1 MMRLTDTFV
10 ALLMTSTLLAQGTP
24 ERPTFHVQPASS
36 RISIDGI
43 LNEQAWQD
51 AVVMPLL
58 WEWNPGDNAP
68 PPVKTDGLITFDRNT
83 IYFGFRATDPR
94 PAEIRAN
101 LMDRDSIDTFIQD
114 DHVTV
119 MIDPFNDNR
128 RGFQFRINPLGVQA
142 DAIFSQVE
150 GVEDFSWDIIWSS
163 AGRITS
169 EGYEVEVA
177 IPLNQIRFPSTRNE
191 QTWGIEMGRS
201 YPRSVRHRILGNL
214 RDRNNNCILC
224 ESPRVTGFRGLEP
237 GRNLEIDPTLTAAQ
251 SSSISDFPEG
261 DLLAGDEEI
270 EPGVTTRWGIT
281 PALTLNGTINP
292 DFSQV
297 EADAAQ
303 LNVNQRFALFFEE
316 KRPFFLEGVDFF
328 TTPLQAVFTRTVVD
342 PQWGL
347 KLSGKEGVHAGGV
360 FITQDE
366 VNSLLIPS
374 NQSSAFAFLEEKVLG
389 SVLRYRHD
397 VGPNATIGVL
407 LTDREGDE
415 YHNRV
420 GGLDGFF
427 RLSTRD
433 ELRVQYLRTD
443 TAYPLAIATAFS
455 QPTDSFSGG
464 GLRMDYDHGDRGW
477 FWGVRYE
484 DLEPEFRADYGFIP
498 RVDVR
503 SVRGYLTR
511 RFFPENHPI
520 TNSNV
525 GFILLRTEDHAGQ
538 LTDEVAS
545 ANANFS
551 GPKQSFL
558 DVTVQNVKERFADTL
573 YENQLRTSL
582 FFEMQPGAIAKFSL
596 FLFRGD
602 GIDFENNRPADITQ
616 ATPAVE
622 LKLGR
627 HINAQLSHI
636 FQQLD
641 VDGGRLSAA
650 NISQLRFVYNF
661 SVRSFARAILQYQ
674 TLDQDPELFTFPVD
688 AKTETLFSQLL
699 FSYKLNP
706 QTVLFVGYSDNHLGI
721 DQITLTQTE
730 RTFFLKLGYAWI
742 L

>member
-1 MMRLTDTFV
+1 MRLFHTFA
-10 ALLMTSTLLAQGTP
+10 ALFMTSVLLGQQTA

-36 RISIDGI
+36 RITVDGA
-43 LNEQAWQD
+43 LDEQAWQD
-51 AVVMPLL
+51 AAVMPLL
-58 WEWNPGDNAP
+58 WEWNPGDNAA
-68 PPVKTDGLITFDRNT
+68 PPVKTDGLITFDRNN
-83 IYFGFRATDPR
+83 IYFGFRASDPR

-177 IPLNQIRFPSTRNE
+177 IPLNQIRFPSTSNE

-237 GRNLEIDPTLTAAQ
+237 GRNLEVDPTLTVAQ
-251 SSSISDFPEG
+251 SSAISDFPGG
-261 DLLAGDEEI
+261 DFVSGDEEI

-397 VGPNATIGVL
+397 LGPNATVGVL

-443 TAYPLAIATAFS
+443 TAYPLAIATEFG

-464 GLRMDYDHGDRGW
+464 GLRVDYDHADRGW
-477 FWGVRYE
+477 FWGLRYE

-503 SVRGYLTR
+503 TARGYLTR

-525 GFILLRTEDHAGQ
+525 GAIVLRTEDHAGQ
-538 LTDEVAS
+538 LTDEVVT

-558 DVTVQNVKERFADTL
+558 DLTVQNVTERFGDAL

-596 FLFRGD
+596 FFFRGD
-602 GIDFENNRPADITQ
+602 GIDFENNQEAAITQ

-641 VDGGRLSAA
+641 VDRGQLSAT

-661 SVRSFARAILQYQ
+661 SVRSFVRAILQYQ

-688 AKTETLFSQLL
+688 AKTDTLFSQLL

-721 DQITLTQTE
+721 DQITLTQTD